1 MREVK
6 LDVNEQN
13 FNLIWRGLAARE
25 KELMALI
32 EKRKDDD
39 EDDEIA
45 PCANNDLIY
54 LRLYQNTLKESAKT
68 AVFADS
74 VFSLSDELID
84 LKDLI

>member
-1 MREVK
+1 MREIK

-32 EKRKDDD
+32 EKHKDD

-54 LRLYQNTLKESAKT
+54 LRLYQDTLKELAKT
-68 AVFADS
+68 AVFANS

-84 LKDLI
+84 LRDLL